1 MKATK
6 IILFFVLMTGM
17 SICLN
22 GQNASTA
29 SFEFQA
35 YPTGIMP
42 GISADLKLNKASF
55 FHVRLGANIFDHR
68 DLGVQETE
76 EGSGFGFSLGYR
88 RFFSSDNPRWRWGL
102 KTDLWLN
109 EVDWTNGANTS
120 SPKAGRT
127 DITVLQPSAEL
138 TYMWDLGGFV
148 LAPNIAF
155 GFEWNV
161 QTDGEP
167 TGEGAIL
174 LLGIQVGK
182 KL

>member
-1 MKATK
+1 MKPIK
-6 IILFFVLMTGM
+6 LILIFVMTTNLVF
-17 SICLN
+17 CLN
-22 GQNASTA
+22 AQNKSAASL
-29 SFEFQA
+29 ELQA
-35 YPTGIMP
+35 YPTGFIP
-42 GISADLKLNKASF
+42 GISADLKLDDASF

-76 EGSGFGFSLGYR
+76 EGSGIGFSLGYR
-88 RFFSSDNPRWRWGL
+88 RYFSPEKPRWRWGL

-109 EVDWTNGANTS
+109 EVDWTNGTNSGSPS
-120 SPKAGRT
+120 SGKT
-127 DITVLQPSAEL
+127 DITVLQPTAEVA
-138 TYMWDLGGFV
+138 YVFDLGGFI

-161 QTDGEP
+161 KTDGEP

-174 LLGIQVGK
+174 LLGIQLGK

>member
-1 MKATK
+1 MKPTK
-6 IILFFVLMTGM
+6 LILLFVLMT
-17 SICLN
+17 SLSVYLQ
-22 GQNASTA
+22 GQVKSAA

-35 YPTGIMP
+35 YPTGLIP
-42 GISADLKLNKASF
+42 GLGADLKLDEASF

-88 RFFSSDNPRWRWGL
+88 RFFSPENPRWRWGL
-102 KTDLWLN
+102 KSDLWLN
-109 EVDWTNGANTS
+109 EVDWTNSANSGSPS
-120 SPKAGRT
+120 SGTT
-127 DITVLQPSAEL
+127 DITVLQPTAEL
-138 TYMWDLGGFV
+138 AYVFDLGGFV

-155 GFEWNV
+155 GFEWNIK
-161 QTDGEP
+161 TEGEP

-174 LLGIQVGK
+174 LLGIQLGK